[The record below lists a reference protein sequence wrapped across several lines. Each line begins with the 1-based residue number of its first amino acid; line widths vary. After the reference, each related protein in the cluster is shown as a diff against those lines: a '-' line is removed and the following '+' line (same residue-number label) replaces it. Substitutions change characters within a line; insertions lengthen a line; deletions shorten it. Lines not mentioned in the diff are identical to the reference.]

1 MDSKPKQLS
10 VTGVVVYMCKQCVV
24 VVVVVEYHTW
34 RASERRDPAVTP
46 SHRRRRPYMGSS
58 CAKPAIGNAGDDAA
72 DGRERRRAPPGRDA
86 TPGRSILKT
95 SSSRTSLAGEGGS
108 APSSPT
114 GTVGN
119 GGNAGSDGGG
129 GGFGGF
135 GVSPVTSAERLHAM
149 GGGATTTTAATGL
162 ARKASFV
169 KFSGLSESEDEGGNG
184 ADGGGA
190 DAGDSWRSSGS
201 EEKESS
207 SSKFFGW
214 RSSGASTN
222 AAAALS
228 DDGSPT
234 TQHERR
240 QSFTSSVPVVEH
252 GDEAHWFLSI
262 GVDTHKAAARV
273 MESRLA
279 AARVEEQRLLEL
291 VVQAEKAT
299 KQAEEDAQRQR
310 EDEEE
315 EEPKEGLAET
325 GSKGLSTLMPWDVMV
340 TVARAREG
348 DARAA
353 AKKASLVVKK
363 LAHSVAIWELKSAKR
378 AYNDV
383 QEHLRKMEE
392 KKGRRVAAAARARA
406 TYESAKDESEQELQ
420 NLRALD
426 DARLAADVKMAEAS
440 ARMHAARTALKNSR
454 DRKKGILQ
462 TFRQAVRGSM
472 DSSIELLEFRQTEF
486 ALRAT
491 NVTTAMFNA
500 YDHMTT
506 RLEEALMNA
515 IDAVGTKSSRKQD
528 DSFDIEAAAALTARD
543 RAEASLNDATSQC
556 MAEMRALESST
567 RVLLVGVDEDIKN
580 GIEEYYAAADG
591 ERTSYIAAQRA
602 TIAWKMAH
610 AAGKVYEEAYAATKS
625 MAAEAETFAS
635 ALDAEIAELV
645 ADLAVAKDRLKAAA
659 DVESSLLREADAAQV
674 AVDDVH
680 EGSISPSDSTP
691 SRRQS
696 VKNVFDVINK
706 FSYMVRDNS
715 ARGNHDTTASLK
727 NLSMQAG
734 LDAFTADE
742 ANERLSMLGF
752 ATYPDADTTVES
764 IMEKAQELEKSQDVQ
779 TLTRTVSRNAMAY
792 NPIQNLNS

>member
-1 MDSKPKQLS
+1 MTHEHLVLKK
-10 VTGVVVYMCKQCVV
+10 
-24 VVVVVEYHTW
+24 
-34 RASERRDPAVTP
+34 RASDVTTSQLTRRDA
-46 SHRRRRPYMGSS
+46 MGSA
-58 CAKPAIGNAGDDAA
+58 CVKPSSG
-72 DGRERRRAPPGRDA
+72 DGRGASKSSTRDGGAHAPPGRDA

-95 SSSRTSLAGEGGS
+95 SSSRTSLAGEGGNSS
-108 APSSPT
+108 APTTPTAAAAAAADPVVDAFHGGGATTPSVGMSPT
-114 GTVGN
+114 
-119 GGNAGSDGGG
+119 
-129 GGFGGF
+129 
-135 GVSPVTSAERLHAM
+135 TSAERLHAM
-149 GGGATTTTAATGL
+149 GGGTTSHSGRM
-162 ARKASFV
+162 ARKASLV
-169 KFSGLSESEDEGGNG
+169 KFSGLSESEEEGGNG
-184 ADGGGA
+184 SDVG
-190 DAGDSWRSSGS
+190 GDSSSFWRLSGS
-201 EEKESS
+201 EEKESKES
-207 SSKFFGW
+207 TTTTTSGKFFGW
-214 RSSGASTN
+214 RSN
-222 AAAALS
+222 AAESQRDAGVAGGSSYS
-228 DDGSPT
+228 DEGSPT
-234 TQHERR
+234 QHGRR

-291 VVQAEKAT
+291 VVQAKKAT
-299 KQAEEDAQRQR
+299 KEAEEDAQRQR
-310 EDEEE
+310 EDEEAE
-315 EEPKEGLAET
+315 GGVAEPSM
-325 GSKGLSTLMPWDVMV
+325 GSTKGLSTTLMPWDVMV
-340 TVARAREG
+340 TVARASPSL
-348 DARAA
+348 ARAA
-353 AKKASLVVKK
+353 AKKASIVVKK

-406 TYESAKDESEQELQ
+406 TYESAKEESEQELQ

-528 DSFDIEAAAALTARD
+528 DTFDIEAAAALTARD

-602 TIAWKMAH
+602 TIACKMAH
-610 AAGKVYEEAYAATKS
+610 AAGKVYEEACAATKS
-625 MAAEAETFAS
+625 MADEADTFAS

-659 DVESSLLREADAAQV
+659 DVESSALREADAAE
-674 AVDDVH
+674 AALDDVD
-680 EGSISPSDSTP
+680 EGSISASDSTP
-691 SRRQS
+691 TRRQS

-715 ARGNHDTTASLK
+715 TRGNRDTTASLK

-752 ATYPDADTTVES
+752 ATYPDADTMVES

-792 NPIQNLNS
+792 NPTIQSLNS

>member
-1 MDSKPKQLS
+1 
-10 VTGVVVYMCKQCVV
+10 
-24 VVVVVEYHTW
+24 
-34 RASERRDPAVTP
+34 
-46 SHRRRRPYMGSS
+46 MGSS
-58 CAKPAIGNAGDDAA
+58 CAKPAIGNAGDDAG

-95 SSSRTSLAGEGGS
+95 SSSRTSLQGEGGS

-129 GGFGGF
+129 GGGFGFGF

-149 GGGATTTTAATGL
+149 GGGATTTTTATGL

-190 DAGDSWRSSGS
+190 DVGDSWRSSGS

-214 RSSGASTN
+214 RSSGASSN

-310 EDEEE
+310 GDEEE

-515 IDAVGTKSSRKQD
+515 IDAVGTKSARKQD

>member
-1 MDSKPKQLS
+1 MTNEHLVLKKAQRRA
-10 VTGVVVYMCKQCVV
+10 
-24 VVVVVEYHTW
+24 
-34 RASERRDPAVTP
+34 RASDVTTSQLTRRDA
-46 SHRRRRPYMGSS
+46 MGSA
-58 CAKPAIGNAGDDAA
+58 CVKPSSGGGRASKSSTR
-72 DGRERRRAPPGRDA
+72 DGGAHAPPGRDA

-95 SSSRTSLAGEGGS
+95 SSSRTSLAGEGNSS
-108 APSSPT
+108 APTTPTADPVVDAFHGGGATTTSVGMSPT
-114 GTVGN
+114 
-119 GGNAGSDGGG
+119 
-129 GGFGGF
+129 
-135 GVSPVTSAERLHAM
+135 TSAERLHAM
-149 GGGATTTTAATGL
+149 GGGTTSHSGRM
-162 ARKASFV
+162 ARKASLV

-184 ADGGGA
+184 SDVG
-190 DAGDSWRSSGS
+190 GDSSSFWRLSGS
-201 EEKESS
+201 EEKESKES
-207 SSKFFGW
+207 SSTTTTTTTTSGKFFGW
-214 RSSGASTN
+214 RSN
-222 AAAALS
+222 AAESQRDAGGAGGSSYS
-228 DDGSPT
+228 DEGSPT
-234 TQHERR
+234 QHGRR

-291 VVQAEKAT
+291 VVQAKKAT
-299 KQAEEDAQRQR
+299 KEAEEDAQRQR
-310 EDEEE
+310 EDEEAE
-315 EEPKEGLAET
+315 GFVAEPST
-325 GSKGLSTLMPWDVMV
+325 GSTKGLSTTLMPWDVMV

-353 AKKASLVVKK
+353 AKKASIVVKK
-363 LAHSVAIWELKSAKR
+363 LAHSVAVWELKSAKR

-406 TYESAKDESEQELQ
+406 TYESAKEESEQELQ

-440 ARMHAARTALKNSR
+440 ARMHAARTALQNSR

-528 DSFDIEAAAALTARD
+528 DTFDIEAAAALTARD

-602 TIAWKMAH
+602 TIACKMAH

-625 MAAEAETFAS
+625 MADEAETFAS

-659 DVESSLLREADAAQV
+659 DVESSALREADAAEA
-674 AVDDVH
+674 AVDDVD
-680 EGSISPSDSTP
+680 EGSISASDSTP
-691 SRRQS
+691 TRRQS

-715 ARGNHDTTASLK
+715 TRGNRDTTASLK

-752 ATYPDADTTVES
+752 ATYPDADTMVES

-792 NPIQNLNS
+792 NPTIQNLNS

>member
-1 MDSKPKQLS
+1 MTSNS
-10 VTGVVVYMCKQCVV
+10 TGI
-24 VVVVVEYHTW
+24 
-34 RASERRDPAVTP
+34 SPA
-46 SHRRRRPYMGSS
+46 
-58 CAKPAIGNAGDDAA
+58 
-72 DGRERRRAPPGRDA
+72 
-86 TPGRSILKT
+86 
-95 SSSRTSLAGEGGS
+95 
-108 APSSPT
+108 
-114 GTVGN
+114 
-119 GGNAGSDGGG
+119 
-129 GGFGGF
+129 
-135 GVSPVTSAERLHAM
+135 TSAERLHAAM
-149 GGGATTTTAATGL
+149 GGGQGRM
-162 ARKASFV
+162 ARKASLV
-169 KFSGLSESEDEGGNG
+169 KFSGLSESESEGGNG
-184 ADGGGA
+184 SDGGG
-190 DAGDSWRSSGS
+190 DSSSFWRLSGS
-201 EEKESS
+201 EEKESTTTAAAAPAAIS
-207 SSKFFGW
+207 GKFFGW
-214 RSSGASTN
+214 RSN
-222 AAAALS
+222 AAEQSQRDAGSQSCS
-228 DDGSPT
+228 DEGSPT
-234 TQHERR
+234 TQHGRR

-291 VVQAEKAT
+291 VIQAEEAT
-299 KQAEEDAQRQR
+299 KEAEEDAQRKR

-315 EEPKEGLAET
+315 SKEAEGVT
-325 GSKGLSTLMPWDVMV
+325 ETAGSKGLSTTLMPWDVMV

-406 TYESAKDESEQELQ
+406 TYESAKEESEQELQ

-515 IDAVGTKSSRKQD
+515 IDAVGTKSAGKQD
-528 DSFDIEAAAALTARD
+528 NTFDIEAAAALTARD

-567 RVLLVGVDEDIKN
+567 KVLLVGVDEDIKN

-602 TIAWKMAH
+602 TIACKMAH
-610 AAGKVYEEAYAATKS
+610 AAGKVYEEAHAATKS
-625 MAAEAETFAS
+625 MADEAETFAS

-659 DVESSLLREADAAQV
+659 DVESSTLREADAAEA
-674 AVDDVH
+674 AVDDVD
-680 EGSISPSDSTP
+680 EGSISASDSTP
-691 SRRQS
+691 TRRQS

-715 ARGNHDTTASLK
+715 TRGNRDTTASLK

-742 ANERLSMLGF
+742 VNERLSMLGF
-752 ATYPDADTTVES
+752 ATYPDADTMVES

-792 NPIQNLNS
+792 NPIQNLNSA

>member
-1 MDSKPKQLS
+1 MPD
-10 VTGVVVYMCKQCVV
+10 
-24 VVVVVEYHTW
+24 
-34 RASERRDPAVTP
+34 A
-46 SHRRRRPYMGSS
+46 MGSA
-58 CAKPAIGNAGDDAA
+58 CVKPTSTPGDGGRRSSKSSTR
-72 DGRERRRAPPGRDA
+72 DGGAHAPPGRDA

-95 SSSRTSLAGEGGS
+95 SSSRTSLAGEGNNS
-108 APSSPT
+108 APTTPT
-114 GTVGN
+114 AAAAAADPVVDGFHGTGATTPTVGI
-119 GGNAGSDGGG
+119 
-129 GGFGGF
+129 
-135 GVSPVTSAERLHAM
+135 SPATSAERLHAAM
-149 GGGATTTTAATGL
+149 GGGGGQGRM
-162 ARKASFV
+162 ARKASLV
-169 KFSGLSESEDEGGNG
+169 KFSGLSESEDEGG
-184 ADGGGA
+184 DGSDVG
-190 DAGDSWRSSGS
+190 GDSSSIWRLSGS
-201 EEKESS
+201 EEKESKES
-207 SSKFFGW
+207 SAAATTYPGKFFGW
-214 RSSGASTN
+214 RSN
-222 AAAALS
+222 AAEQSQRDAGSQSYS
-228 DDGSPT
+228 DEGSPT
-234 TQHERR
+234 TQHGRR

-291 VVQAEKAT
+291 VVQAEEAT
-299 KQAEEDAQRQR
+299 KEAEEDAQRKR

-315 EEPKEGLAET
+315 PKEEEGVTEPA
-325 GSKGLSTLMPWDVMV
+325 GSTKGLSTALMPWDVMV

-406 TYESAKDESEQELQ
+406 TYESAKEESEQELQ

-515 IDAVGTKSSRKQD
+515 IDAVGTKSARKQD
-528 DSFDIEAAAALTARD
+528 DTFDIEAAAALTARD

-602 TIAWKMAH
+602 TIACKMAH

-625 MAAEAETFAS
+625 MADEAETFAS
-635 ALDAEIAELV
+635 ALDAEISELV

-659 DVESSLLREADAAQV
+659 DVESSTLREVDAAEA
-674 AVDDVH
+674 AVDDVD
-680 EGSISPSDSTP
+680 EGSISASDSTP
-691 SRRQS
+691 TRRQS

-715 ARGNHDTTASLK
+715 TRGNRDTTASLK

-734 LDAFTADE
+734 LDAFTTDE

-752 ATYPDADTTVES
+752 ATYPDADTMVES

-792 NPIQNLNS
+792 NPIQNLNSS